1 MRRVSIRLRLSWCRR
16 FSLLRVFKVWRGSRS
31 WLGILMRPI
40 RWPRLRGVL
49 TKLISFRNGRIGR
62 ARKRRC
68 TVRDLFF
75 LFLIWEQVIRVLENL
90 IKVLKRFTETEVLF
104 LWLRKW
110 TRVIYSWRTSK
121 SSRVIVLVNVIVL
134 LYRSDSWRN
143 RYVENWVDVKKRA
156 VK

>member
-1 MRRVSIRLRLSWCRR
+1 MRRVSIRLSLSWWSRS
-16 FSLLRVFKVWRGSRS
+16 SLLRVLKAWRGRRS
-31 WLGILMRPI
+31 WLGILMRPT

-49 TKLISFRNGRIGR
+49 TKLISFRNGRIGKV
-62 ARKRRC
+62 RKHRC
-68 TVRDLFF
+68 TVLDLFF
-75 LFLIWEQVIRVLENL
+75 LFLIWEQVIRVLGNL
-90 IKVLKRFTETEVLF
+90 IKVLIRFTEIEVLF

-121 SSRVIVLVNVIVL
+121 NSRVIVLVNVILL
-134 LYRSDSWRN
+134 LYRSDCWVN